1 MNKGLMMK
9 KTILAT
15 LVGIAAVCSSQ
26 AFAQEESKNSA
37 AAAPVAASAP
47 ETPSAPVVTAVE
59 RPTLTSNL
67 SGEQR
72 KMLMDYIQNNEQLNE
87 LAHKERVLDYE
98 AKLSKLELEKL
109 KAEQERDE
117 LLGKNVAPVDA
128 DNQQLPGKPISQ
140 QPDKQPVS
148 DKDEVNPLDQIFIT
162 KVYGLDNNL
171 RVTVYYKGTILNM
184 RAGDVVADG
193 IRLVRV
199 FDNAAI
205 FAKGKETRRVS
216 MTTGK
221 NAMSKAFEAE
231 REEDE
236 PMDNMAIPMG
246 FPGGM

>member
-26 AFAQEESKNSA
+26 AFAQEESTTSA

-128 DNQQLPGKPISQ
+128 DNKEMPGKPISQ
-140 QPDKQPVS
+140 QPDKQSES

-236 PMDNMAIPMG
+236 PMDNMAIPVG

>member
-15 LVGIAAVCSSQ
+15 LVGIATVCSSQ
-26 AFAQEESKNSA
+26 VFAQEESTNSA
-37 AAAPVAASAP
+37 AVAPVAASAP
-47 ETPSAPVVTAVE
+47 KTPSAPVATAVE

-67 SGEQR
+67 SSEQR
-72 KMLMDYIQNNEQLNE
+72 KMVMDYIQNNEQLNE
-87 LAHKERVLDYE
+87 LAHKERVLEYE
-98 AKLSKLELEKL
+98 AKLSKLELDKL

-117 LLGKNVAPVDA
+117 LLGKNVAPVGA
-128 DNQQLPGKPISQ
+128 DNKEQPGKPIIQ
-140 QPDKQPVS
+140 QLDKQPVS

-221 NAMSKAFEAE
+221 NAMAKAFEAE
-231 REEDE
+231 RKDDD
-236 PMDNMAIPMG
+236 PMENMAIPMG

>member
-15 LVGIAAVCSSQ
+15 LVGIATACSSQ
-26 AFAQEESKNSA
+26 VFAQEASTVAASA
-37 AAAPVAASAP
+37 VPAIASAP
-47 ETPSAPVVTAVE
+47 ETPSAPVVSPAVE

-67 SGEQR
+67 SSDQL
-72 KMLMDYIQNNEQLNE
+72 KLLKDYIQNNEQLNE

-98 AKLSKLELEKL
+98 ARLSKLELEKL

-117 LLGKNVAPVDA
+117 LLVKVVAPAIAEKKEQSTKSTGEQSASHSGD
-128 DNQQLPGKPISQ
+128 D
-140 QPDKQPVS
+140 
-148 DKDEVNPLDQIFIT
+148 DEANPLDQVFIT

-184 RAGDVVADG
+184 RAGDEVADG

-221 NAMSKAFEAE
+221 NAMSKAFDSD
-231 REEDE
+231 RDE
-236 PMDNMAIPMG
+236 QDSMQNMATPIG